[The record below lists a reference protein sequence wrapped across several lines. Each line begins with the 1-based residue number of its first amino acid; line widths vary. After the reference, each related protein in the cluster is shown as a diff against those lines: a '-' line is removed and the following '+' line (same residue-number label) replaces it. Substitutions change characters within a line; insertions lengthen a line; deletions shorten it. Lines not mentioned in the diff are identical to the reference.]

1 MTNLFE
7 QYPQGVPVRP
17 SSPVNKQSFSSFVPS
32 PATTQELQRR
42 PKSTK
47 SVWER
52 LTTPLVSEERVSEET
67 AINSAKQGFEEVERL
82 LANHSEAV

>member
-52 LTTPLVSEERVSEET
+52 LTTPLVSEERVRQSEFIPDFLKTPT
-67 AINSAKQGFEEVERL
+67 AFLAK
-82 LANHSEAV
+82 